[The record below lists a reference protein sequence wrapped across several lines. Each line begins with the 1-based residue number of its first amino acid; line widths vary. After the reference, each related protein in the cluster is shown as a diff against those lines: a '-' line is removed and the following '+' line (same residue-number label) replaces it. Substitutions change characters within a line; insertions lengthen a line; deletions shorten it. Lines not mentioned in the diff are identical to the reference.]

1 MPTQR
6 RPVLRI
12 LGWIPAALTLAAPA
26 VLRAQG
32 PDDDAFKRVIRAET
46 EAFYARNAD
55 AWQATWLHDAKATRT
70 LVGNGSYSAVRGWDA
85 FGPAIVQGIRQN
97 PTPVRMQ
104 LQSDNY
110 VIRSAGTL
118 AWVEYDQRITA
129 PGDSAPYV
137 SHEQRA
143 LVRQDG
149 QWKIASQVT
158 EDVGSF
164 GATPLAVEG
173 SLNATGYTLLR
184 ANKAADAVEVFKLTV
199 QLFPKS
205 WNAYDS
211 LGEAYAAAGDK
222 AQAIQSYERSLALNP
237 ASESGRQ
244 ALAKLRA
251 GTR

>member
-1 MPTQR
+1 MPAQR
-6 RPVLRI
+6 RPALRI
-12 LGWIPAALTLAAPA
+12 LGWILAALALAAPA
-26 VLRAQG
+26 ALRAQG
-32 PDDDAFKRVIRAET
+32 ADDEALKRVIRAET
-46 EAFYARNAD
+46 EAFYARNAE

-70 LVGNGSYSAVRGWDA
+70 LVGNGSYGAVRGWDA
-85 FGPAIVQGIRQN
+85 FGPAVVQEIRQN
-97 PTPVRMQ
+97 PTPVRIQ

-129 PGDSAPYV
+129 PGDSVPYV

-149 QWKIASQVT
+149 EWKIASQVT

-164 GATPLAVEG
+164 GVQGAEL

-184 ANKAADAVEVFKLTV
+184 ANKTADAVEVFKLNAR
-199 QLFPKS
+199 LFPKS

-211 LGEAYAAAGDK
+211 LGEAYAVAGDK
-222 AQAIQSYERSLALNP
+222 ALAIQSYERSLALNP